1 MSGVDNKWPERG
13 DSSPGVVRIF
23 GQMLL
28 MPFTVFV
35 YSMELLMRTMRGVQ
49 QTVDQGMEVL
59 VGESVAPDLSAS
71 ESRHDETAISEDA
84 PTPGVAGS
92 EWSDLKSETESTAVG
107 GAIEG
112 ATDPIHKEIHK
123 MRDKDLS
130 DDQLKLV
137 RYKIL
142 FVKRDYE
149 VAFQEREELVHDNIT
164 GEAFTAW
171 KIAEFIQRLTKE
183 PIPDKWRKKKYPK
196 RHDDEIVPD
205 DRFIHRLDEDDKKY
219 LRVYYE
225 VLERYVREEDDTEVD
240 VLKDIHKAIE
250 RLPRID
256 ASSRTASATTTTSA
270 PVSGGGGGGST
281 ADTSGSAGGG
291 RGLGD

>member
-1 MSGVDNKWPERG
+1 
-13 DSSPGVVRIF
+13 
-23 GQMLL
+23 MLL
-28 MPFTVFV
+28 LPFTVFV
-35 YSMELLMRTMRGVQ
+35 YSMELLLRTVRGMQ

-59 VGESVAPDLSAS
+59 VGEPVPLDHQAS
-71 ESRHDETAISEDA
+71 GSRRGDETAIREGA
-84 PTPGVAGS
+84 PTPGVAESG
-92 EWSDLKSETESTAVG
+92 WSALKSETESTAG
-107 GAIEG
+107 GGTVAG
-112 ATDPIHKEIHK
+112 AADPIHKEIHK
-123 MRDKDLS
+123 MRDKDLN

-149 VAFQEREELVHDNIT
+149 VAFPEREELVHDNIS

-171 KIAEFIQRLTKE
+171 KIAEFIQRLSKE

-196 RHDDEIVPD
+196 RHHGEKVPD
-205 DRFIHRLDEDDKKY
+205 DQFIHWLDEDDKKY

-256 ASSRTASATTTTSA
+256 ASGSTASATTTA
-270 PVSGGGGGGST
+270 PAGSSGGGGT
-281 ADTSGSAGGG
+281 ADTSGAAGGG
-291 RGLGD
+291 RGYGD